1 MRTIKIFVASSSEL
15 PEEREKTFLEVIDVG
30 KVNDHLKLVPVKWE
44 TDNLSGSHEKQR
56 FQDEINYELDNCNI
70 VLVLF
75 YSKIG
80 KFTLEEY
87 HRARAKNKKVF
98 LYFKKGFSPNNTTEC
113 NHYCELLDFKEKV
126 KVKNNPQFKDFDNI
140 EEFRH
145 IIYKE
150 LNLYLNKNYPPSAFD
165 DEEVQPNDKEKMI
178 SKKKVDRIANERKN
192 SLLQKMNSHMVR
204 IPAGEVVLRD
214 KNSRN
219 QFTAKVS
226 SFFMDKYP
234 VTNELYE
241 RVMEEK
247 SNIRESECGDHPVV
261 NVSWFD
267 AVEFC
272 NKLSEKTGLKPV
284 YIIDRPNVSADWDAK
299 GFRLPTEVEWR
310 YACWARTI
318 GERYD
323 EINEIAWYKDNSE
336 GKTHKVGD
344 KKENPWGLFDMLGN
358 VWEWCWDWS
367 GDYPE
372 EDKKDWRGP
381 KSSFYEPPRRITPG
395 GGWNS
400 EEDKCTCNYRNH
412 GFQDFSATHL
422 GFRLAMSL

>member
-1 MRTIKIFVASSSEL
+1 MRTIEIFVASSSEL
-15 PEEREKTFLEVIDVG
+15 KKERETTILEVH
-30 KVNDHLKLVPVKWE
+30 KVEKFNSHLKLKVVEWE
-44 TDNLSGSHEKQR
+44 TDIPSGSYDKQR
-56 FQDEINYELDNCNI
+56 FQDEINHSLEKCDI

-80 KFTLEEY
+80 KFTREEFNL
-87 HRARAKNKKVF
+87 ARAKGKKVF
-98 LYFKKGFSPNNTTEC
+98 LYFKKGFSPDNFNELK
-113 NHYCELLDFKEKV
+113 HYSDVIAFKEEIKV
-126 KVKNNPQFKDFDNI
+126 ESKLQFKDYDDI
-140 EEFRH
+140 KDFRYE
-145 IIYKE
+145 IQND
-150 LNLYLNKNYPPSAFD
+150 LNLYLKQDYPHSALD
-165 DEEVQPNDKEKMI
+165 DEEAQPNDKEIMTP
-178 SKKKVDRIANERKN
+178 KKKVDGTENERKN
-192 SLLQKMNSHMVR
+192 PLLQKMESNMVQ

-214 KNSRN
+214 KNSGN

-241 RVMEEK
+241 KVMGEK
-247 SNIRESECGDHPVV
+247 SNISESEGGVHPVV

-381 KSSFYEPPRRITPG
+381 KSSFYRPPRRITPG

-400 EEDKCTCNYRNH
+400 EAEKCTCNYRNH
-412 GFQDFSATHL
+412 GFLDFSATHL
-422 GFRLAMSL
+422 GFRLARSL